1 MLRALLALLC
11 LLVTVNVLAA
21 PAMARLLQ
29 APVWRLHEG
38 ARTPLRPGDEL
49 LAGDSVVTGPGAR
62 LVIELAEGS
71 TVKLGENAELAL
83 TELLAPAQESG
94 LFKGFFDVVRGAFRF
109 TTTVVGRQREI
120 RTRIGTATI
129 GIRGTDVWGK
139 HEDTRDFVVLLEGQI
154 SIERDGQSLTLD
166 QAQSLF
172 MAPSGH
178 PSLPV
183 APVDPADLGR
193 WAQETEPQAASGQR
207 NVLGRYRLMLP
218 LAPTQALAQSLFER
232 LSLAGYGGELAS
244 AATDPRSGWRV
255 SIGGYTDEA
264 QAQAGAA
271 GVAAALG
278 ITRPWLSLDQ

>member
-1 MLRALLALLC
+1 MPRALLALLC
-11 LLVTVNVLAA
+11 LLVTVNVFAA
-21 PAMARLLQ
+21 PAMVRLLR
-29 APVWRLHEG
+29 APVWRLHEA

-49 LAGDSVVTGPGAR
+49 LAGDSVVTGAGAR

-71 TVKLGENAELAL
+71 TVKLGENAELTL

-109 TTTVVGRQREI
+109 TTTVVGRQRDI

-154 SIERDGQSLTLD
+154 SIERDGQSVTLD
-166 QAQSLF
+166 QAQSLY
-172 MAPSGH
+172 MAPTGQ

-183 APVDPADLGR
+183 VPVDLADLGR

-207 NVLGRYRLMLP
+207 NVAGRYRLMFP
-218 LAPTQALAQSLFER
+218 LVPTQVLARTFLER
-232 LSLAGYGGELAS
+232 LSVAGYGGELAS
-244 AATDPRSGWRV
+244 VAANQGHGWRV
-255 SIGGYTDEA
+255 SIGAYTDEA
-264 QAQAGAA
+264 EAQAGAA
-271 GVAAALG
+271 AVAAALG
-278 ITRPWLSLDQ
+278 ITRPWLSLGQ